1 VIRLIDIRLVQQY
14 VNAIKSRDAI
24 NQLPTGLREHAKDFE
39 PIALADI
46 CAQAGE
52 NLTEQEVLALIPAL
66 PEIPNK
72 TIQSLLS
79 VAVNFIMAALK
90 KYYPTL
96 TWSAVSGLIGHF
108 IK

>member
-1 VIRLIDIRLVQQY
+1 LIDIRLVQQY
-14 VNAIKSRDAI
+14 VEAIKARDI
-24 NQLPTGLREHAKDFE
+24 VNQLSDGQRKYAQNYERD
-39 PIALADI
+39 ILADI

-52 NLTEQEVLALIPAL
+52 NLTEQQVLALIPAL
-66 PEIPNK
+66 PEIPNEA
-72 TIQSLLS
+72 IQPLLS
-79 VAVNFIMAALK
+79 VALNFIMAALK